1 MHLSAGD
8 LLRAELDSG
17 GEVADLIKKYQAE
30 GSIVP
35 PEITVGLLAKAMKAA
50 NEVPVVDKKKKL
62 KKFLID
68 GFPRNLINMNCWY
81 KYMSTECIV
90 DMMLSLE
97 CPEDTMRSR
106 ILERAKTSGR
116 TDDNDV
122 TILKRLEVFNRE
134 TRPVLESFDRLGRLR
149 IVDAT
154 VPAAFVLKQAKRLIE
169 SIRILAPYQR
179 TFAMIKPDAVAG
191 GHIKAIQ
198 EKIIEANLN
207 IISSKLIHLD
217 EATVDGFYEEHL
229 GKSFFDGLKTFM
241 SSGPAVAM
249 VLEGVDAVPTWRMLM
264 GPTNT
269 MVAQAEAPKSLR
281 AKYGS
286 DGTRNAVHGSDSEL
300 SASREIDFFM
310 GPTGG
315 GSKSSLATDYAGS
328 SSLGQTIGGMANQE
342 TYVMIKPIASTLH
355 YDAIMSI
362 IVGHGF
368 EIVSE
373 MRTKL
378 SKATA
383 GRFYGEHKGKQ
394 FFETLIDYMTSG
406 EIVAMHLKR
415 PAAISAWRYLIG
427 PTNITKAQLERPN
440 NCIRSLFAID
450 GTKNAVHG
458 SDSFSSAA
466 REINFFFPF
475 QSDGSTSTAAA
486 TSLSSVPPA
495 LPSVVK
501 SSLLSPSSSPSK
513 KGSAAVSPERKG
525 HHLPS
530 LNRSDLQL
538 MMQYSIQEI
547 SPIIQPLCEQLMI
560 KRPKN
565 VAEFAINELNRM
577 LSLKLDSGVDVN
589 EDGEGWDDV
598 SIASDEALHGRM

>member
-1 MHLSAGD
+1 
-8 LLRAELDSG
+8 
-17 GEVADLIKKYQAE
+17 
-30 GSIVP
+30 
-35 PEITVGLLAKAMKAA
+35 
-50 NEVPVVDKKKKL
+50 
-62 KKFLID
+62 
-68 GFPRNLINMNCWY
+68 
-81 KYMSTECIV
+81 
-90 DMMLSLE
+90 
-97 CPEDTMRSR
+97 
-106 ILERAKTSGR
+106 
-116 TDDNDV
+116 
-122 TILKRLEVFNRE
+122 
-134 TRPVLESFDRLGRLR
+134 
-149 IVDAT
+149 
-154 VPAAFVLKQAKRLIE
+154 
-169 SIRILAPYQR
+169 
-179 TFAMIKPDAVAG
+179 MIKPDAVAG

-207 IISSKLIHLD
+207 IISSKLIHMD
-217 EATVDGFYEEHL
+217 EATVEGFYVEHI
-229 GKSFFDGLKTFM
+229 GKSFFDGLKDFM
-241 SSGPAVAM
+241 VSGPAVAM
-249 VLEGVDAVPTWRMLM
+249 VLEGVDAVLAWRMLM

-269 MVAQAEAPKSLR
+269 MVAKAEAPKSLR
-281 AKYGS
+281 ANYGS
-286 DGTRNAVHGSDSEL
+286 DGTRNAVHGSDAEL

-315 GSKSSLATDYAGS
+315 GAKSSLASEYSGS
-328 SSLGQTIGGMANQE
+328 SSLGQTKGGMGNQE

-373 MRTKL
+373 LRTKL
-378 SKATA
+378 SKAAA
-383 GRFYGEHKGKQ
+383 GRFYVEHKGKQ
-394 FFETLIDYMTSG
+394 FFDTLVDYMTSG

-458 SDSFSSAA
+458 SDAFSSAA

-475 QSDGSTSTAAA
+475 QPDGSAAAAA
-486 TSLSSVPPA
+486 TSSVPFAP
-495 LPSVVK
+495 PSVAK
-501 SSLLSPSSSPSK
+501 SSFSPQPSPSNSPSK
-513 KGSAAVSPERKG
+513 KGPVSPDRKG

-530 LNRSDLQL
+530 LNKSDIHL
-538 MMQYSIQEI
+538 MKQYSMQEI

-560 KRPKN
+560 KRPNN

-577 LSLKLDSGVDVN
+577 LSQKLEGGVHANN